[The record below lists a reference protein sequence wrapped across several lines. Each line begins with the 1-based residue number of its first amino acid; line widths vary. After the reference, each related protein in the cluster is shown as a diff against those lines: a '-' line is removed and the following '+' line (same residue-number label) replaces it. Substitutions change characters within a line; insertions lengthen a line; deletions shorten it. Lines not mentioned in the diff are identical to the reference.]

1 MRALLILGAV
11 TAAAALLAAASG
23 TSTAPATASTPT
35 ANIVQTA
42 VKAGQFRTL
51 VALVKRAGL
60 ASALSGKGQLTV
72 FAPTD
77 SAFAKVPRQT
87 LAALKSNPAKLRAVL
102 LYHVAKG
109 RLTAAKV
116 ARLRSVKTLNGA
128 ALRIRVSGG
137 KVFVNSALVVKA
149 NVPASNGVI
158 HVVNRVLIPPAA

>member
-1 MRALLILGAV
+1 MKALLILGAL
-11 TAAAALLAAASG
+11 TAAAALLVAASG

-77 SAFAKVPRQT
+77 GAFAKVPRQT

-116 ARLRSVKTLNGA
+116 ARLRSVKTVNGA

-137 KVFVNSALVVKA
+137 KVFVNSARVVKA